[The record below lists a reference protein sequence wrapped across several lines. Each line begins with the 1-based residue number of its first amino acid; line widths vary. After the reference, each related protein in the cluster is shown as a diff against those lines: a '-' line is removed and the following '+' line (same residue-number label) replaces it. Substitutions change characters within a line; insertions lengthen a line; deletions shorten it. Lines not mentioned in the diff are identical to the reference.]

1 MSLAGNLSRRLELD
15 KMFVTVGE
23 EVVFVGQRDG
33 FWNEGVNEDWLFG
46 IPSLESSLA
55 GHLASEATSG
65 LATHHGKPASCFGK
79 RHTCKTTASSIP
91 S

>member
-33 FWNEGVNEDWLFG
+33 FWNASWKMFWIFG
-46 IPSLESSLA
+46 GGWVFESRI
-55 GHLASEATSG
+55 
-65 LATHHGKPASCFGK
+65 KMNP
-79 RHTCKTTASSIP
+79 
-91 S
+91 